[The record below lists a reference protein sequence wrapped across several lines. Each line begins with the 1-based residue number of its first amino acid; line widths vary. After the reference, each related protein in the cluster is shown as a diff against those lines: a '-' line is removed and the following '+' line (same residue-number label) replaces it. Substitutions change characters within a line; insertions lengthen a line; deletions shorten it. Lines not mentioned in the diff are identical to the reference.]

1 MSNSAV
7 GVTYRPDTTGNEWL
21 RSTAGAIRDHWIVIV
36 VCALVGGVVGL
47 VLTTQQT
54 PMYESSATIYQTPRP
69 ADSDSVSRQRTE
81 AYTELLT
88 SDRLIATALAQSGLP
103 MSIGEARDA
112 TTAGANTGSAILTV
126 TTRTDDPQTSARL
139 ANALA
144 DALPATVTALD
155 GDQPGTPTPAEDTAN
170 ADQVRLS
177 VITPAVPDNQSE
189 GRNYGRN
196 IALGVVAGLLVGLL
210 YAYVRGLIGRRVRD
224 EAEVSRFLS
233 GPVLATIPSEKS
245 LGESGLVD
253 YHRPDNRA
261 AQALR
266 RLRTTVT
273 GRESGPATLRS
284 IVVTGAS
291 AGDGST
297 TVAVN
302 LAIALADSGSEVV
315 LVDAALDGRP
325 TGSRHAADAVSS
337 PEGLTT
343 YLGGRGRLGEFIS
356 RTSRSHLSLVPAG
369 PAVGNSSELLASER
383 LADGLTELAE
393 QFDHV
398 IVDTA
403 SLQDS
408 SDPLVVG
415 RIADAVLVV
424 ARSGH
429 TRYGDLRTA
438 VERLGLADVAVLGV
452 VLNGSPRPAWQFGS
466 GPNAGRPADQV
477 LADVPPGTAIDTRLP
492 QDR

>member
-7 GVTYRPDTTGNEWL
+7 GVTYRPDATGNDWL
-21 RSTAGAIRDHWIVIV
+21 RSTAGAIRDQWIVIV
-36 VCALVGGVVGL
+36 VCALVGGLVGL

-69 ADSDSVSRQRTE
+69 ADSDSVSQQRTE

-126 TTRTDDPQTSARL
+126 TTRTENPQTSATL

-144 DALPATVTALD
+144 DALPATVAALD
-155 GDQPGTPTPAEDTAN
+155 GDQPATPVAGDAAN

-177 VITPAVPDNQSE
+177 VITPAVPDSRGE
-189 GRNYGRN
+189 GRNFGRN
-196 IALGVVAGLLVGLL
+196 IALGIVAGLLVGLF
-210 YAYVRGLIGRRVRD
+210 YSYVRGLLGRRVRD

-245 LGESGLVD
+245 LGESGIVD
-253 YHRPDNRA
+253 YHHPDNRA
-261 AQALR
+261 ARALR

-273 GRESGPATLRS
+273 GRQSGPATLRS

-325 TGSRHAADAVSS
+325 AGSRHAPDAVSS
-337 PEGLTT
+337 RDGLTT
-343 YLGGRGRLGEFIS
+343 YLGGGGRLGEFIS

-369 PAVGNSSELLASER
+369 PAVGNSSELLASQR
-383 LADGLTELAE
+383 LSDGLTELAE

-403 SLQDS
+403 SLRES

-438 VERLGLADVAVLGV
+438 VERLALADVAVLGV
-452 VLNGSPRPAWQFGS
+452 VLNGSPRPAWQFGR
-466 GPNAGRPADQV
+466 GVRAGRPAGQV
-477 LADVPPGTAIDTRLP
+477 LADVPPGTAIDTPLP